1 MKHQRKESNIIMSNQ
16 KPWSSPQLIV
26 EWFNTLDDPDTFFKE
41 NGYNRFPFIQ
51 DSISLKSESVLITLT
66 TTQNLETQQNRIN
79 NYLQDNLILG
89 YASVSVEL
97 YIEDK
102 SVSGAEITFELKLP
116 MSLKPKNFFS
126 YINSKIIDIQNS
138 RKDIFQAFKL
148 EK

>member
-1 MKHQRKESNIIMSNQ
+1 MVH
-16 KPWSSPQLIV
+16 
-26 EWFNTLDDPDTFFKE
+26 WFNQIDDPDVFFKK
-41 NGYNRFPFIQ
+41 NGYTRFPFIQ
-51 DSISLKSESVLITLT
+51 DSISLKSESVQITLST
-66 TTQNLETQQNRIN
+66 INNLETQQNRIN
-79 NYLQDNLILG
+79 NYLQDELILG

-116 MSLKPKNFFS
+116 MSLEHENFFS

-138 RKDIFQAFKL
+138 RKEIFQAFKL